1 MQKYIFSQYQTNKI
15 DKSLSF
21 FNKFNTTS
29 FWNFPDSCI
38 SPTSSPSLSGRSCV
52 PSSPRI
58 LLLSTSPE

>member
-1 MQKYIFSQYQTNKI
+1 MQKYIFPQYQTNKI

-21 FNKFNTTS
+21 FNKFNTTI
-29 FWNFPDSCI
+29 FCNFPDSCI
-38 SPTSSPSLSGRSCV
+38 SPTFSPRQPGRSV